1 LTILLGSITD
11 ELYNVEKENK
21 AFSKNE
27 HFRIKFGR
35 MKQLTRRQYT
45 LIYVTLFFAGY
56 FIYFL
61 YVVNPPLFLLKNYR
75 EFFTDVFFF
84 RKYFNFPGNPTEY
97 LSRLITQF
105 YNIPVLASFTNT
117 IILYSVFWLGTFGK
131 AKYNLL
137 VSFVT
142 VLILIAMHNDY
153 NHNLK
158 FDIEILVSL
167 SISYI
172 YFRFFRDKSLSRFLI
187 YPVFIVFLYYFT
199 GIKTVYLFA
208 LMAIISELF
217 IKGKRYW
224 ALVILSETLVI
235 TLLFNYIFFISYND
249 VFKEFMAIRNVYA
262 LWVLPFLLY
271 LSVLLN
277 FVFHAFSNLKEHVVI
292 QEDVNA
298 NSEFSFLNFN
308 TLVYFLIIS
317 ILTVVI
323 CYVSFDKEQ
332 KLKLSVQYFGRNKDW
347 NKVLELS
354 KKSDVLDRAEIF
366 YTNRALFF
374 TGRIYNDLFKFNQEM
389 ASNGLL
395 ATKLTSFNELVPNQ
409 EIYLD
414 LGALS
419 LSVIWGT
426 EATNVYGANPYVL
439 KNLTKAYLAEGCV
452 KEAQKMLNLIDN
464 TLFNKKWVHQYQKFV
479 DDTALINTDPE
490 LGMYKK
496 NQARA
501 SIVSKTAIDHNL
513 YLLTGK
519 SNNNKMAYNYLMT
532 SAMLDN
538 NMKDF
543 AIGLSG
549 LKFFGYTH
557 IPRLYFE
564 GFIYYS
570 LLSEDCP
577 INLEEYTYD
586 QSIINEFK
594 AFQKDYLRLKGN
606 PDEAKKYLFTRYG
619 DTYWYYLK
627 FPRPIAK
634 EGNSNVREKERE

>member
-1 LTILLGSITD
+1 
-11 ELYNVEKENK
+11 
-21 AFSKNE
+21 
-27 HFRIKFGR
+27 
-35 MKQLTRRQYT
+35 MKQLTRQQYI
-45 LIYVTLFFAGY
+45 LICVALFFAGY

-61 YVVNPPLFLLKNYR
+61 YFVNPPLFLLKNYR
-75 EFFTDVFFF
+75 EFFTDVYFF
-84 RKYFNFPGNPTEY
+84 RKYFDFPGNPTEY
-97 LSRLITQF
+97 ITRLITQF
-105 YNIPVLASFTNT
+105 YNIPVLASVT
-117 IILYSVFWLGTFGK
+117 ITFILYSIYWLGYFSSVKSKFNPFTP
-131 AKYNLL
+131 
-137 VSFVT
+137 FVP
-142 VLILIAMHNDY
+142 VIILIAMHNDY

-158 FDIEILVSL
+158 FDIEILFTL

-172 YFRFFRDKSLSRFLI
+172 YFRYFRDKGLYRFLVF
-187 YPVFIVFLYYFT
+187 PVLIIVLYYFT

-208 LMAIISELF
+208 LMAIISEFF
-217 IKGKRYW
+217 IKGKRYLS
-224 ALVILSETLVI
+224 LVILSETLII
-235 TLLFNYIFFISYND
+235 TLVFNYIFFISYKD
-249 VFKEFMAIRNVYA
+249 LIKELRAIQNVYA

-277 FVFHAFSNLKEHVVI
+277 FVFHTFSNLKERVLI
-292 QEDVNA
+292 QPAERK
-298 NSEFSFLNFN
+298 NSKFSFLNIN
-308 TLVYFLIIS
+308 SLSYLLIIPVLS
-317 ILTVVI
+317 AGI
-323 CYVSFDKEQ
+323 CYFTFNKEQ

-354 KKSDVLDRAEIF
+354 KKSDVFDRAEII
-366 YTNRALFF
+366 YTNRALYF
-374 TGRIYNDLFKFNQEM
+374 TGRIYKDLFKFNQEM

-395 ATKLTSFNELVPNQ
+395 ATKLTSFDELVPNQ
-409 EIYLD
+409 EVYLD

-452 KEAQKMLNLIDN
+452 KEAQKMLNLIDH

-479 DDTALINTDPE
+479 NDTALINTDPE
-490 LGMYKK
+490 LGLYQK
-496 NQARA
+496 NQAHA
-501 SIVSKTAIDHNL
+501 SIISKTAIDHNL

-519 SNNNKMAYNYLMT
+519 SNNNKMAYDYLMT
-532 SAMLDN
+532 SALLDN
-538 NMKDF
+538 NMEDF
-543 AIGLSG
+543 AVGLSG

-606 PDEAKKYLFTRYG
+606 PEEAKRYLFTRYG

-627 FPRPIAK
+627 FPGPITN
-634 EGNSNVREKERE
+634 EGNINVKEKERE